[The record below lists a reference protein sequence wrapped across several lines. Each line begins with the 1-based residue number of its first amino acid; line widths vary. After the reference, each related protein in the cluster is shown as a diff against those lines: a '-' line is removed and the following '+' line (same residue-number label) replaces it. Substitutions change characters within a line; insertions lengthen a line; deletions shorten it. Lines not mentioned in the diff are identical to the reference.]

1 MSTNAA
7 AVSFTRGALLRT
19 AVLLSAAFACGQ
31 PSQRS
36 DTHGVTSADSAKA
49 IVRRAVEE
57 IWNRANL
64 AAADELI
71 ADDFIDHTPLP
82 GQLPGR
88 AGFKQV
94 MRTIRVAFP
103 DARETIEELVAEGDR
118 VVARVVIDGTHT
130 GPFMGVPPTGKRI
143 HVPAV
148 AILRVRGGQI
158 VERWS
163 YSDDVSLLLDL
174 DALKPSPG
182 FNPHVLP

>member
-1 MSTNAA
+1 M
-7 AVSFTRGALLRT
+7 
-19 AVLLSAAFACGQ
+19 
-31 PSQRS
+31 
-36 DTHGVTSADSAKA
+36 SADSAKA

-57 IWNRANL
+57 IWQRGNL

-71 ADDFIDHTPLP
+71 AEDFIDHTPLP

-94 MRTIRVAFP
+94 VRTIRMAFP
-103 DARETIEELVAEGDR
+103 DATETIEELVAEGDR

-130 GPFMGVPPTGKRI
+130 GPFMGVPATGKRI
-143 HVPAV
+143 HVGGV

-163 YSDDVSLLLDL
+163 YSDDVPLLVKLG
-174 DALKPSPG
+174 AVTP
-182 FNPHVLP
+182 NPNFDPQVLP